1 MTILMKTIRNYFLP
15 VIILIALFF
24 YSCGGSEETKENNSM
39 NNVNDTIPVQTAK
52 VELKDLKISKTFSGT
67 LEGEEQ
73 ANIVAKIP
81 ERITA
86 IKIRVGESVKTG
98 QLLVELDK
106 SGASSQYYQAEAGYL
121 NAGRDLE
128 RMKALYTEGAISQ
141 QMLDGVQT
149 QYNIAKANFEAAK
162 STVELVTPIS
172 GVVTAINANVGDLA
186 NPGIPIVVVANIS
199 SLKAIFSVGEGD
211 ISNFAVGQPTE
222 IYSELKPALIQKGRI
237 QQISKSADIQ
247 SRSFEIKSIF
257 SNTYDRWFKPGM
269 FCRVKVEL
277 KSQKGSLLIPNLA
290 IVNNPDSKGVFV
302 VENSKAVYKVIQTGL
317 TDGTFTEVISGLSAG
332 ETIATIGMN
341 NLKDGS
347 FVFVSKKDL

>member
-1 MTILMKTIRNYFLP
+1 MTNIMKAVTMYFAP
-15 VIILIALFF
+15 VIILTAILF
-24 YSCGGSEETKENNSM
+24 YSCGGNEETKENNSA

-81 ERITA
+81 ERITS
-86 IKIRVGESVKTG
+86 IKIKVGESVKSG

-121 NAGRDLE
+121 NASRDLE
-128 RMKALYTEGAISQ
+128 RMKALLAEGAISQ
-141 QMLDGVQT
+141 QMLHGVQT

-162 STVELVTPIS
+162 STVELVTPIG

-186 NPGIPIVVVANIS
+186 NPGMPIVVVANIS

-222 IYSELKPALIQKGRI
+222 IYSELKPVLIQKGRI

-247 SRSFEIKSIF
+247 SRSFEIKSVF

-290 IVNNPDSKGVFV
+290 IVNNPNSKNVFV
-302 VENSKAVYKVIQTGL
+302 IENGKAVLKVIQTGL
-317 TDGTFTEVISGLSAG
+317 TDGTFTEVLSGLKEG

-347 FVFVSKKDL
+347 HVYVVNKE